1 MLKQKRTRLL
11 AVAGLWLISSLA
23 LYGKAAAE
31 KSTIATPAFEQKDF
45 LQLKVHQVVVDST
58 TMQPVVF
65 LADPP
70 EERAMPIWIGPC
82 EADAINGEMQ
92 GIKPP
97 RPLTH
102 DLLVRIIQK
111 TNGKI
116 QRVVIT
122 HRKENIYYATIAVQR
137 ESSVLEIDA
146 RPSDSIVVAL
156 KSRAPLFVLKAL
168 FAEAAVPLRGQQAL
182 EELYGLTIQDLT
194 PMLAQSF
201 SFNSTLGVLV
211 ADVRQGSRAEKDG
224 ILRGDIFVELGGQ
237 SVKDKMGFQDAL
249 ARGKTPLPARIF
261 RKGNFLSVL
270 LRFQ

>member
-1 MLKQKRTRLL
+1 MRLL
-11 AVAGLWLISSLA
+11 AVAALWLVSSLA
-23 LYGKAAAE
+23 PYGKAAAE

-45 LQLKVHQVVVDST
+45 LQLKVHQVVVDPTS
-58 TMQPVVF
+58 MQPVVF
-65 LADPP
+65 LADLSQ
-70 EERAMPIWIGPC
+70 ERAMPIWIGPC

-92 GIKPP
+92 GIKHP

-102 DLLVRIIQK
+102 DLLVRVIQK

-122 HRKENIYYATIAVQR
+122 HRKENIYYATIVMQSG
-137 ESSVLEIDA
+137 SSVVEIDA

-156 KSRAPLFVLKAL
+156 KSGAPLFVSKTL
-168 FAEAAVPLRGQQAL
+168 FSEAAVPLREKQAI
-182 EELYGLTIQDLT
+182 EERYGLTIQDLT

-224 ILRGDIFVELGGQ
+224 LIRGDIFVELGEQ
-237 SVKDKMGFQDAL
+237 TVKNEAGFKEAL

-261 RKGNFLSVL
+261 RKGNFLPVIL
-270 LRFQ
+270 HPQ